1 MERNQRQT
9 AEKPRPA
16 ELPTVGRELMQRDFD
31 QASRYLQIG
40 RLAEAE
46 ALYRNV
52 LAVEPR
58 HAESLH
64 HLGLTAWKLGRFVE
78 AADFIRRAVDFRPY
92 YAEAW
97 SNFGVVLQALGRTDE
112 AAAACRKA
120 IGLQPHL
127 ARAHS
132 NLGNSLQ
139 AQGLNDAAIAA
150 YRQAVALDPGFA
162 GAFAN
167 LGDALRRQGALEEA
181 AIACRRA
188 IALQPSLAEAH
199 RGLAHV
205 LRQQGRL
212 EEAMAAY
219 RRAIALG
226 PESAACLTELGNAL
240 AETGRFDEAIAAHRQ
255 ALEIAPN
262 RAETLLNLGSAFQA
276 QGYAQQ
282 ALDAY
287 SAAVAARP
295 DFADAHCTL
304 GTLLASH
311 GRWDEAAAAYRRAIE
326 LAPNF
331 AEAHANL
338 AGALRVQGRLV
349 EAIEAY
355 RRAVAFKPELSEI
368 LVEICH
374 LRQQVCDWT
383 GLEEAQFAALDK
395 VREGDR
401 RAPPFAVLC
410 LSPSPEDHL
419 RTARRWARSFDAI
432 AQSRPAMGAP
442 AVVPATGGRLRIGYL
457 SSDFNQHATASLI
470 AELFE
475 RHDRTRFEIFGYSC
489 GGDEASA
496 MRTRLVAAFDT
507 FADLRASSHVQ
518 AAERIRNDGIDIL
531 VDLKGYT
538 QNSRPEILALRA
550 APIQVSYLGYPGTMG
565 SSFIDYLMADR
576 FVLPADQQRFYD
588 EKIVYLPNCYQA
600 NDTGRPVAPLRPSRQ
615 DCGLPS
621 EGFVFC
627 CFNNSYKITSEMFG
641 VWMRLLRDVPGSVL
655 WLLEANEA
663 VAANL
668 DREATARG
676 IAPQRLIYAP
686 KLPLP
691 EHLARLSLADLFL
704 DTLPVNA
711 HTTAS
716 EALWVGLPVL
726 TCAGE
731 AFIGRVAGSLLAA
744 VGLPELIA
752 SSLEDYA
759 AAAAFLAQRPAL
771 LASLRRRLAD
781 NRGKAPPFDIMQT
794 TRNIEAA
801 YLHMAE
807 RRAAGQPPAGFDVAE
822 LIAARASAS
831 A

>member
-1 MERNQRQT
+1 M
-9 AEKPRPA
+9 
-16 ELPTVGRELMQRDFD
+16 LHDFD
-31 QASRYLQIG
+31 QASRYLQVG
-40 RLAEAE
+40 RLPEAE
-46 ALYRNV
+46 ALFCNI

-58 HAESLH
+58 HAGSLH
-64 HLGLTAWKLGRFVE
+64 HLGVVAWQLGRFAE
-78 AADFIRRAVDFRPY
+78 ASDFIRKAVDIRPD

-97 SNFGVVLQALGRTDE
+97 SNLGVVLQASGRAGE
-112 AAAACRKA
+112 AVAACRRA
-120 IGLQPHL
+120 IELQPQL

-139 AQGLNDAAIAA
+139 AQGLIDAAIAA
-150 YRQAVALDPGFA
+150 YRQAVALDPSFA

-167 LGDALRRQGALEEA
+167 LGDALRRRGAIEEA
-181 AIACRRA
+181 ATACRRA
-188 IALQPSLAEAH
+188 IALQPDLAEAH

-205 LRQQGRL
+205 LRREGRFD
-212 EEAMAAY
+212 EAVAAY
-219 RRAIALG
+219 RRSLALG
-226 PESAACLTELGNAL
+226 PQSAACLTELGNAL
-240 AETGRFDEAIAAHRQ
+240 AETGRFDEAVAAHRQ
-255 ALEIAPN
+255 SLQIAPD

-276 QGYAQQ
+276 QGYGEP
-282 ALDAY
+282 ALEAY

-295 DFADAHCTL
+295 DFADAHCSL
-304 GTLLASH
+304 GTLLA
-311 GRWDEAAAAYRRAIE
+311 GRGQWSEATRAYRRAIE

-355 RRAVAFKPELSEI
+355 RLALAFAPELTEI

-374 LRQQVCDWT
+374 LRQQICDWD
-383 GLEEAQFAALDK
+383 GLEEAQFAALDA

-401 RAPPFAVLC
+401 RAPPFAALC

-432 AQSRPAMGAP
+432 ANSRPALAAP
-442 AVVPATGGRLRIGYL
+442 AVVPARGARMRIGYL

-470 AELFE
+470 TEMFE
-475 RHDRTRFEIFGYSC
+475 RHDRSRFEIFGYSC
-489 GGDEASA
+489 GGDDASA
-496 MRTRLVAAFDT
+496 ARGRLAAAFDT
-507 FADLRASSHVQ
+507 FVDLADLPHTRA
-518 AAERIRNDGIDIL
+518 ADRILRDGIDIL

-538 QNSRPEILALRA
+538 QNGRPEILALRA
-550 APIQVSYLGYPGTMG
+550 APVQVSYLGYPGTMG
-565 SSFIDYLMADR
+565 SRFIDYLLADR

-600 NDTGRPVAPLRPSRQ
+600 NDTRRPVASVRPNRQ
-615 DCGLPS
+615 DCGLPN
-621 EGFVFC
+621 GAFVFC

-641 VWMRLLRDVPGSVL
+641 IWMRLLHDVPGSVL
-655 WLLEANEA
+655 WLLQANGE

-668 DREATARG
+668 DREAVARG

-716 EALWVGLPVL
+716 EALWEGLPVL
-726 TCAGE
+726 TCTGQ
-731 AFIGRVAGSLLAA
+731 AFIGRVAGSLLRA

-752 SSLEDYA
+752 NSLADYE
-759 AAAAFLAQRPAL
+759 AAAAFLAHHPAL
-771 LASLRRRLAD
+771 LAGLRRRLAE
-781 NRGKAPPFDIMQT
+781 NRSKAPLFDIAQT
-794 TRNIEAA
+794 TRHIEVA
-801 YLHMAE
+801 YMQMAK
-807 RRAAGQPPAGFDVAE
+807 RRAAGQPPASFDVAE
-822 LIAARASAS
+822 LSE
-831 A
+831 